1 MKQSHVGGQ
10 QYAGPNPEEKNAFA
24 SDKCSLLYGENNIT
38 SEVSKLDCA
47 HECSRAIKSTTGLNS

>member
-10 QYAGPNPEEKNAFA
+10 QYAGPNPAEKNAFA

-38 SEVSKLDCA
+38 SK
-47 HECSRAIKSTTGLNS
+47 SRNSIVPMNAPAQLNPQRG